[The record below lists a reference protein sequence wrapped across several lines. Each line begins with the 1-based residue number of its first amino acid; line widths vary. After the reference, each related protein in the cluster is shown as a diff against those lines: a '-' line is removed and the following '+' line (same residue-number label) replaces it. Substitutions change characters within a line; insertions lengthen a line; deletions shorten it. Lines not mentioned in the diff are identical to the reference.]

1 MKKKTVKR
9 KSAAVESQVEPQ
21 AEAQVAPDM
30 TDLILKMQQQL
41 ISLEGK
47 IDALIMKS
55 AERPAAVNSF
65 TKPFQPRYDS
75 APRFGRPD
83 RDNNFRE
90 RSFNK
95 AICADCGTQCE
106 VPFKPTGDR
115 PVYCKECFSKHKD
128 GPGSFKGKF
137 ERNPREGGFSKFRNF
152 DRPQGGD
159 GHRSGGGRK
168 PAFRRGS
175 KRRD

>member
-1 MKKKTVKR
+1 MKKKTAKR
-9 KSAAVESQVEPQ
+9 KSAAVEPHNEPQVEPQ
-21 AEAQVAPDM
+21 IAPDM

-41 ISLEGK
+41 VSLEGK
-47 IDALIMKS
+47 IDALIS
-55 AERPAAVNSF
+55 RSVERPPVSSNFSR
-65 TKPFQPRYDS
+65 PFQRYD
-75 APRFGRPD
+75 APRRFDRGE

-115 PVYCKECFSKHKD
+115 PVYCKECFSKHKE
-128 GPGSFKGKF
+128 GPGSFKPKF

-152 DRPQGGD
+152 DKPQGRGN
-159 GHRSGGGRK
+159 HRPGGKNPG
-168 PAFRRGS
+168 FRRGR
-175 KRRD
+175 K